1 MRENQQKKLQKN
13 CYKKQE
19 IFDSMETD
27 IVNNGLNKQQ
37 REDYMSTMNSLK
49 TLKTLRLLVKFSLI
63 WEFVNN
69 HKLIESTKT

>member
-1 MRENQQKKLQKN
+1 
-13 CYKKQE
+13 
-19 IFDSMETD
+19 METD

>member
-1 MRENQQKKLQKN
+1 
-13 CYKKQE
+13 
-19 IFDSMETD
+19 METD

-49 TLKTLRLLVKFSLI
+49 TLKTLRLLAKFSLI
-63 WEFVNN
+63 SEFVNN